1 MIMADR
7 LSPPARCRTP
17 SSSFVAFLKSALTAS
32 YGHGWDRYKWDRYR
46 FLHKWDTD
54 GTGTIQRSEFQSA
67 IRAAGFDAPD
77 HVIDELFDEMDVD
90 GSGTV
95 EYKEL
100 RRTLAPSA
108 NSSPKQTRS
117 PTNGVEGGKKGG
129 ENRGKGYV
137 NGGKGGERGGKG
149 YDNGGKG
156 GEKGGKFPIRHLELV
171 AVPRELQRRMRR
183 EWWRSARRLVA
194 ARRSARRNYAGA
206 AVRCGWLVLG

>member
-7 LSPPARCRTP
+7 LSPQARCRTP
-17 SSSFVAFLKSALTAS
+17 SSSFVAFLKSALSAS
-32 YGHGWDRYKWDRYR
+32 YGHGWDRYRWDRYR

-54 GTGTIQRSEFQSA
+54 GAGTIQRSEFQSA

-100 RRTLAPSA
+100 QRTLAPSA

-129 ENRGKGYV
+129 ENRGKGYD
-137 NGGKGGERGGKG
+137 NGGKSGERGGKG

-183 EWWRSARRLVA
+183 EWRRSARRLVA

>member
-1 MIMADR
+1 
-7 LSPPARCRTP
+7 
-17 SSSFVAFLKSALTAS
+17 
-32 YGHGWDRYKWDRYR
+32 
-46 FLHKWDTD
+46 
-54 GTGTIQRSEFQSA
+54 
-67 IRAAGFDAPD
+67 
-77 HVIDELFDEMDVD
+77 MDVD

-100 RRTLAPSA
+100 QRTLAPSA

-129 ENRGKGYV
+129 ENRGKGYD
-137 NGGKGGERGGKG
+137 NGGKSGERGGKG

-183 EWWRSARRLVA
+183 EWRRSARRLVA